1 MRISDWSSDV
11 CSSDLH
17 YCIARHQRRYDM
29 AVRQVRRKII
39 GAEHSHDAMR
49 LVSHRG
55 SCAHASFKP
64 LLSCSFSIRG
74 NVNFH
79 LVVDAVD
86 FRKRF
91 PHGLAGFA
99 SNPVSELR
107 SEEHT
112 SELQSLMRISYD
124 VF

>member
-1 MRISDWSSDV
+1 
-11 CSSDLH
+11 
-17 YCIARHQRRYDM
+17 M

-64 LLSCSFSIRG
+64 LLSCSFSIGG
-74 NVNFH
+74 NGNLY
-79 LVVDAVD
+79 LVDNAVD

-91 PHGLAGFA
+91 PNGLAGFA
-99 SNPVSELR
+99 SNQVSELVILAAHNIDR
-107 SEEHT
+107 KSTRLNSSH
-112 SELQSLMRISYD
+112 
-124 VF
+124 

>member
-64 LLSCSFSIRG
+64 LLSCSFSIGGTG
-74 NVNFH
+74 NLH
-79 LVVDAVD
+79 LVRPEESRVGKECGST
-86 FRKRF
+86 FRSRWAPYLIKKK
-91 PHGLAGFA
+91 
-99 SNPVSELR
+99 
-107 SEEHT
+107 
-112 SELQSLMRISYD
+112 
-124 VF
+124 

>member
-1 MRISDWSSDV
+1 
-11 CSSDLH
+11 
-17 YCIARHQRRYDM
+17 M

-64 LLSCSFSIRG
+64 LLSCSFSIGG
-74 NVNFH
+74 NGNLH
-79 LVVDAVD
+79 LVDDAVA

-91 PHGLAGFA
+91 PNGLAGFA
-99 SNPVSELR
+99 SNQVSELEIGR
-107 SEEHT
+107 ASCRERGCQYVWI
-112 SELQSLMRISYD
+112 SVVAVSL
-124 VF
+124 

>member
-1 MRISDWSSDV
+1 
-11 CSSDLH
+11 
-17 YCIARHQRRYDM
+17 M

-64 LLSCSFSIRG
+64 LLSCSFSIGG
-74 NVNFH
+74 NGNLY
-79 LVVDAVD
+79 LVDNAVD

-91 PHGLAGFA
+91 PNGLAGFA
-99 SNPVSELR
+99 SNQVSELVILAAHNIR
-107 SEEHT
+107 EPPQRFNEIAERSSEERRVGNECVRTCRSGWCPYH
-112 SELQSLMRISYD
+112 
-124 VF
+124 

>member
-1 MRISDWSSDV
+1 
-11 CSSDLH
+11 
-17 YCIARHQRRYDM
+17 M

-64 LLSCSFSIRG
+64 LLSCSFSIGG
-74 NVNFH
+74 NGNLH
-79 LVVDAVD
+79 LVDDAVD
-86 FRKRF
+86 FRKR
-91 PHGLAGFA
+91 
-99 SNPVSELR
+99 R

-112 SELQSLMRISYD
+112 SELQSLMRISYA
-124 VF
+124 VFCLKKKTTNTQTHTHYHIQLYSCTHSTSYINTHIP